1 MKLTLSVSTN
11 SMLLLGCA
19 GGLVAS
25 TGTALAQSEP
35 DILFNARLRY
45 EQVDQGG
52 FADRANALTLRTRLG
67 IDSGEVEGFRFLVE
81 AENVLHLVDDFNS
94 TTNGLASYPAVA
106 DPEATELNRL
116 QVSFS
121 GVSDTVAVLGRQR
134 VILGDARHVG
144 NVGFRQ
150 NEQTF
155 DAFRVT
161 WTGMEGLAL
170 NYLYLD
176 RVHRIFGDDH
186 PAGEWDLDAHLLDAT
201 LELPGGNLRGFA
213 HLVDNQDVASLS
225 TSTLGLR
232 WSGSA
237 PLTRGPEISWFA
249 EYARQSDH
257 ADNPASFDL
266 DMLRAQIG
274 VSSGGLSGAIGIES
288 LDGNGSRGFSTPLA
302 TLHAY
307 QGWADAFLTT
317 PANGITDVYVRLGW
331 STSEFEFAESLSAGV
346 TYHDFEAGNGGG
358 DLGSELDAV
367 VTARLTPHYTL
378 ELKAALFDGVTGGPA
393 DRDKVWLSFTVNY

>member
-1 MKLTLSVSTN
+1 VKLTVKKPTR

-19 GGLVAS
+19 CGLVAN
-25 TGTALAQSEP
+25 TGTALAQAEP

-45 EQVDQGG
+45 EQVDQDG
-52 FADRANALTLRTRLG
+52 FADSANALTLRTRLG
-67 IDSGEVEGFRFLVE
+67 IDSGEVEGFRFLLE

-94 TTNGLASYPAVA
+94 TTNGLAGYPVVA
-106 DPEATELNRL
+106 DPEETELNRL

-161 WTGMEGLAL
+161 WTGVENLTL

-186 PAGEWDLDAHLLDAT
+186 PAGEWDLDAHLFNVDYA
-201 LELPGGNLRGFA
+201 GGMGTISGFA
-213 HLVDNQDVASLS
+213 HLVDNQDVATLS
-225 TSTLGLR
+225 AATYGLR
-232 WSGSA
+232 WSGQHDTAAGASFA
-237 PLTRGPEISWFA
+237 WFA
-249 EYARQSDH
+249 EYARQSEH
-257 ADNPASFDL
+257 GDNPASFDL
-266 DMLRAQIG
+266 DMFRAQA
-274 VSSGGLSGAIGIES
+274 SMAANGLSGAIGIES
-288 LDGNGSRGFSTPLA
+288 LDGNGTRGFSTPLA

-307 QGWADAFLTT
+307 QGWADVFLAT
-317 PANGITDVYVRLGW
+317 PANGMRDVYVRASWTAAQSPIG
-331 STSEFEFAESLSAGV
+331 EGLSAAV
-346 TYHDFEAGNGGG
+346 AFHDFEALRGGG
-358 DLGSELDAV
+358 DLGSEIDAV
-367 VTARLTPHYTL
+367 VTARLSAHYSL
-378 ELKAALFDGVTGGPA
+378 QLKGAFYNGPTGGPA
-393 DRDKVWLSFTVNY
+393 DRDKVWLAFTVNY